1 MLKRLSDYLLLS
13 LFLICMFAKQ
23 LSAAVVNNIEIT
35 GNERI
40 SDETV
45 IMFSEISLKDDL
57 SKSDINLILKR
68 LFDTNFFEDVSVEFS
83 NNVLSIKVIENPI
96 IDKIIFKGIKADK
109 IKKEITNNLILKTRS
124 SYTPFILQQDKN
136 NVSNVL
142 KKLGYYHSEIDIFI
156 EDLSDNRIILTY
168 DISLGEKSKI
178 KKISFLGDKKFKDS
192 KLRSLII
199 SEEHKFWKFISGKKY
214 LNETTTQLDQRLLK
228 NFYLNKGY
236 YDVEINSSFAR
247 LINKNEFELIFNID
261 AKEKYFF
268 DSIDLNLPIDFNKE
282 NFSELQNIFNKLK
295 DEPYSLRAVDKI
307 LKEINIITTNE
318 EYHSMEATV
327 EEIIKDNR
335 IKLVFNINETDK
347 IFIEKINIFGNNV
360 TNEKVIRNQLL
371 IDEGDPFNDI
381 LQARSINNLKNLNYF
396 KSVNSEI
403 VENNQ
408 NNTKIINIFLEE
420 KPTGEI
426 SAGAGVGTSG
436 GSIGFGV
443 KENNYLGKGI
453 FVEANGT
460 LTEESIKGLLTI
472 KNPNYQN
479 TNNSL
484 DFTIEATEVDRL
496 TDFGYKNNKVGFS
509 IGTGFEFLD
518 DLNLGLATSTYY
530 EKIETNSTASARQKK
545 QEGNYFDT
553 FLNLDLNY
561 DKRNQKFQ
569 TSDGFYSRY
578 SIAMPIISESN
589 TLTNSYDYKIYS
601 ELYDQNVSTASFFF
615 MAANS
620 LTNDDV
626 KLSERLYVPSKK
638 LRGFERGKIG
648 PLDGDDYIGGNFV
661 SAINFTSSLPQLM
674 ENSQN
679 VDFTLFLDIANVWGV
694 DYDSS
699 IESNDN
705 IRSSIGLGVD
715 WFTLIGPLNFS
726 FATPISKDNRDKT
739 ETFRFN
745 LGTTF

>member
-1 MLKRLSDYLLLS
+1 M
-13 LFLICMFAKQ
+13 
-23 LSAAVVNNIEIT
+23 VNNIEVT

-45 IMFSEISLKDDL
+45 IMFSEISLNDDL
-57 SKSDINLILKR
+57 NKNDINLILKR
-68 LFDTNFFEDVSVEFS
+68 LFDSNFFEDVSVEFS

-124 SYTPFILQQDKN
+124 SYTPFILQQDKK

-156 EDLSDNRIILTY
+156 EDLSDNRIVLTY
-168 DISLGEKSKI
+168 DIFLGEKSKI
-178 KKISFLGDKKFKDS
+178 KKISFLGNKKFKDS
-192 KLRSLII
+192 KLKSLII

-214 LNETTTQLDQRLLK
+214 LNEATTQLDQRLLK

-268 DSIDLNLPIDFNKE
+268 DTIDLNLPTDFNKE
-282 NFSELQNIFNKLK
+282 NFSDLQNIFNKLK

-327 EEIIKDNR
+327 EEIIEDNK

-347 IFIEKINIFGNNV
+347 IFVEKINIFGNNV

-403 VENNQ
+403 IENNE
-408 NNTKIINIFLEE
+408 NNSKIINIFLEE

-460 LTEESIKGLLTI
+460 LTEESIKGLLNVR
-472 KNPNYQN
+472 NPNYKN
-479 TNNSL
+479 TNNSI
-484 DFTIEATEVDRL
+484 DFTIEATEIDRL

-578 SIAMPIISESN
+578 SISMPIISESN

-601 ELYDQNVSTASFFF
+601 ELYEQNVSTASFFF

-620 LTNDDV
+620 LTNDDI

-661 SAINFTSSLPQLM
+661 SAINFTSSLPQVM